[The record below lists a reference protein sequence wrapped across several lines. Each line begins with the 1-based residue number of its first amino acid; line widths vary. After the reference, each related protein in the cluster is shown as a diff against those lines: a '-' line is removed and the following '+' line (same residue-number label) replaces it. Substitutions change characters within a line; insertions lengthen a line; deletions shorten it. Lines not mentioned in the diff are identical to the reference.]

1 MKKAM
6 IFAML
11 LICIQSFAQL
21 TTEELKAQYE
31 RQVRVV
37 GLSGLGV
44 ENILDKW
51 ARVNPDDCDMLEARF
66 HYYYMKSVTSNLVEK
81 NQTKYLGQKPA
92 FTLKDSLGREVNYFE
107 EHFFDDSLFALGQK
121 YIDRAIS
128 LSPNEIVYRFEKM
141 NALLDYEKES
151 PDIVASELDDLI
163 NYDTSIRPKWKYD
176 GQDFDEESFIDSVQE
191 YCYSFYQLGTPG
203 GYEAFLG
210 ISEKMSS
217 LHPKNTVFLSNIGSY
232 WLVYKKNNSQAL
244 KYYNKV
250 LKINPKDYT
259 AAKNCV
265 VMARK
270 DKNVKLE
277 KKYLPILIAA
287 TESEAE
293 RNTYELRLKSL

>member
-1 MKKAM
+1 
-6 IFAML
+6 ML
-11 LICIQSFAQL
+11 LACTQAFAQL

-31 RQVRVV
+31 RQVKVV

-51 ARVNPDDCDMLEARF
+51 ARVAPDDGDLLEARF
-66 HYYYMKSVTSNLVEK
+66 HYYYLKSVSSSLVEK
-81 NQTKYLGQKPA
+81 NQAKYLGNKPSVS
-92 FTLKDSLGREVNYFE
+92 LKDSLGKDVNYFE
-107 EHFFDDSLFALGQK
+107 EHFFDDSLFAKGQQ
-121 YIDRAIS
+121 YIDQAIN
-128 LSPNEIVYRFEKM
+128 LYPDEIVYRFEKL
-141 NALLDYEKES
+141 NALLDYGKEN

-163 NYDTSIRPKWKYD
+163 NYNVTLKPKWTFD
-176 GQDFDEESFIDSVQE
+176 GQEFDDESFTASIQE
-191 YCYSFYQLGTPG
+191 YCFSFYQLGTPA
-203 GYEAFLG
+203 GYEAFLAV
-210 ISEKMSS
+210 SEKMSK
-217 LHPKNTVFLSNIGSY
+217 LQPKNTVFLSNIGSY
-232 WLVYKKNNSQAL
+232 WLVYRQNNSQAL

-287 TESEAE
+287 TESETE
-293 RNTYELRLKSL
+293 RQTYELRLKSL